1 MKLIVWNHDKNEQL
15 KVKRG
20 VGFEQ
25 VLLLIE
31 KRKILDISEHKNKA
45 KYPNQKIL
53 IVDIGGYAYCVPF
66 VETEKEIFLKTIF
79 PDRRSTKRYL
89 RGGE

>member
-1 MKLIVWNHDKNEQL
+1 MKLIIWDHEKNEWL
-15 KVKRG
+15 KAERG

-31 KRKILDISEHKNKA
+31 KGKILDIIEHKNKA
-45 KYPNQKIL
+45 KYPNQKVL
-53 IVDIGGYAYCVPF
+53 IVDIRGYAYCVPF

>member
-1 MKLIVWNHDKNEQL
+1 MKLIVWNHQKNDWL
-15 KVKRG
+15 KTHRG

-31 KRKILDISEHKNKA
+31 EGRILDIIEHKNKA

-53 IVDIGGYAYCVPF
+53 IVGIAGYAYCVPF
-66 VETEKEIFLKTIF
+66 VETEKEIFLKTIY
-79 PDRRSTKRYL
+79 PDRRSTRRYL
-89 RGGE
+89 KGGE